1 MQDLQP
7 TSLTTTQ
14 TKEFLSGT
22 IARRFLIGERLGKGG
37 MGEVYRAEDTK
48 LKRIVALKRLA
59 PHLRADP
66 LYRRRFQ
73 EEAQRV
79 SRFSDPHIAS
89 VYDVLEDRGEIF
101 LVMEY
106 RRPDPARAAATCNN
120 AGRVSGYRHSV
131 CAGAHRGS
139 RARNC
144 PLRYQT

>member
-1 MQDLQP
+1 VQDLQP
-7 TSLTTTQ
+7 TSLTTTR

-22 IARRFLIGERLGKGG
+22 IAGRFLIGERLGKGG

-48 LKRIVALKRLA
+48 LERIVALKRLA

-106 RRPDPARAAATCNN
+106 VE
-120 AGRVSGYRHSV
+120 GRTLRERLRH
-131 CAGAHRGS
+131 AIT
-139 RARNC
+139 
-144 PLRYQT
+144 LD